1 MSMHFFEELRKVL
14 GVLSWPV
21 CSTPSWQ
28 PPRQVRG
35 VLSFILLV
43 PGQVSLISGRGGTQ
57 TEYIPIL
64 LSYVLVGEGSQ
75 PAGAEGTGE
84 GAPGGC
90 GSPWRMWE
98 PCTHIE
104 EYSACPRQYLHCAS
118 SSQHPACLL
127 HVHSALGAHNCLRNE
142 LLWLAACDCGTQLP
156 RSV

>member
-1 MSMHFFEELRKVL
+1 MACVFYAFLAAPQAGEGGSLIHSSC
-14 GVLSWPV
+14 SWPGIINLWEGRN
-21 CSTPSWQ
+21 TNRIHPH
-28 PPRQVRG
+28 
-35 VLSFILLV
+35 
-43 PGQVSLISGRGGTQ
+43 SLILCSSWGRLTASWCRRDWG
-57 TEYIPIL
+57 
-64 LSYVLVGEGSQ
+64 
-75 PAGAEGTGE
+75 
-84 GAPGGC
+84 